1 MMIHKRIWEM
11 TQGVRKFI
19 FLKSGVGILISISY
33 IVQVVFL
40 GKIIMQVYGHENV
53 ENLYFNLIILIT
65 MLMARIFLIWFNQ
78 VYGKWIV
85 SRVKNT
91 LILKVNML
99 WIVLF
104 LKPMKQDFILK

>member
-1 MMIHKRIWEM
+1 MIHKRIWEM

-33 IVQVVFL
+33 IVQAVFL

-91 LILKVNML
+91 LRKRAYRKLMDLGPGYMVRNRTGE
-99 WIVLF
+99 
-104 LKPMKQDFILK
+104 

>member
-33 IVQVVFL
+33 IVQAVFL

-53 ENLYFNLIILIT
+53 ENLYFNLIIFFIQAKFVQPRT
-65 MLMARIFLIWFNQ
+65 A
-78 VYGKWIV
+78 Y
-85 SRVKNT
+85 
-91 LILKVNML
+91 LILR
-99 WIVLF
+99 
-104 LKPMKQDFILK
+104 